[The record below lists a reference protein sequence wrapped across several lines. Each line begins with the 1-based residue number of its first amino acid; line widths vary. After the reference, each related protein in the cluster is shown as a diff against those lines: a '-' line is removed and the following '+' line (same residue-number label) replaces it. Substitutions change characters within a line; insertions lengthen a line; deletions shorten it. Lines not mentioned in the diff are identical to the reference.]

1 MENINLG
8 SIHAKFSHL
17 ARKKTFW
24 ETCCNIDRL
33 VFPFQAQ
40 AAKFE
45 KDPYSRSSLISLSNV
60 GQQEK
65 FQHFVQ
71 KSMFYEV
78 IFIYLLSPILLQK
91 FL

>member
-1 MENINLG
+1 MP
-8 SIHAKFSHL
+8 SL
-17 ARKKTFW
+17 ATWPVRRLFGKPVDRLVGKPVDW
-24 ETCCNIDRL
+24 LDRL

-78 IFIYLLSPILLQK
+78 IFIYLLSPISLQK